1 MNLAWT
7 NQLTNDTSLLTTTQ
21 LLIRIRAFQHR
32 CWKQGNPISIE
43 TLLQAYPSLQQDDES
58 TLELIY
64 GEYCVRESL
73 GEEPTPDL
81 YCQQFPH
88 LTDRLE
94 RLLEVHRAI
103 ESGNPSFASVR
114 QTVQFSNDNSVS
126 ISPETETRVLPATD
140 QEPGHQPQASLGLFG
155 EYHLMEEIDR
165 GGMGIVYRAKQL
177 QAKRVVAL
185 KMILAGKFATKK
197 ELKRF
202 YSEAAAAA
210 KLDHPN
216 IVPIYEVGEQ
226 DGHPFFTMA
235 YVDGQ
240 NLAARIQQGPLA
252 QREAAALAGEIAG
265 AIEYA
270 HQRGIVHR
278 DLKPANI
285 LLTAN
290 GQTRITDFGL
300 AKQIGDHSDLTVTG
314 DVVGTPSFMSPEQV
328 TGNHADVDV
337 GSDIYSLGAILYCL
351 LTGRPPFQAATILET
366 FTQLIETDPV
376 SPRQLVPTLST
387 DLETICLKCL
397 QKDPSKRYLS
407 AADLLDDLERYL
419 DGKPVQAR
427 PVSQLERC
435 WRWCQRKP
443 IIALL
448 SATVTFLVCLVAIV
462 SSMAAFHL
470 QNMTAKESLARHR
483 AEDAQ
488 EVAELEQRRYQQAKQ
503 LADRK
508 TVAAIEHLQT
518 ATREKKTAQHN
529 LYAAHMN
536 LAQMAWEHAHAENV
550 QDLLHQQGN
559 PSIAE
564 DIRRFEWYY
573 LNRLCHQDTATL
585 KPGFMTHSV
594 VYGPDDDQLLLGTHD
609 GTLVCW
615 DLSRQQA
622 TFSTVLH
629 QGRINEIALGPDG
642 RQVATAGN
650 DGIVA
655 VWDFQQRKVQWKLA
669 GGSGHASSVCFNHDA
684 TQLATGNADG
694 TIKIWNLRTG
704 ECVQT
709 LHGHQH
715 DVLSVCFNSDSTL
728 LATGSLDNTARIW
741 NTSSAETLFTIG
753 HRGSVDCVQFSAANN
768 MLATASSDATIKLWS
783 TSQQR
788 PYQTIDTGQSAVRHI
803 QFSPDGKHLLSA
815 GADSTIKLW
824 ELARAAEIRS
834 FKGHFRPVGWL
845 AFRPDGQEF
854 VSASWDLTVKQ
865 WALSPPPST
874 LKAHQHVVQDLD
886 YSADGKWLVTASAD
900 KTIKLW
906 QLPERRL
913 THVFS
918 SPTVPFRTVRFSPD
932 GKWLAAGRGDGL
944 LQIWNLAD
952 KRLQVTQQLHQQQIN
967 QLAFTSDSRWI
978 GSASDD
984 GLIKLWNV
992 TEQQLAG
999 NLRGARGAVKTI
1011 AFSPDGSQL
1020 VSGGRDRILRIW
1032 DRETQ
1037 QLTQEIP
1044 GHDGEVLTV
1053 AWSPDGNWIA
1063 SSGYDRSIHVRDV
1076 AQGVQRFQ
1084 LKGHTGPVTQIR
1096 FSPDSQR
1103 IASTSYDRSLKLWDT
1118 VYGNQ
1123 VLTLRGH
1130 RAVTWCVQFSPSGN
1144 WIVSGSSDSTVRFW
1158 DGRPGH
1164 ESSPAEN
1171 RSVRIFQ
1178 E

>member
-43 TLLQAYPSLQQDDES
+43 TLLEAHPSLQRDDES

-73 GEEPTPDL
+73 GEQPTPDS

-88 LTDRLE
+88 LANRLA
-94 RLLEVHRAI
+94 RLLEVHRALDN
-103 ESGNPSFASVR
+103 GAPSFASIQ
-114 QTVQFSNDNSVS
+114 QTIQFSNDNSVS
-126 ISPETETRVLPATD
+126 IDPQSKTRVLPATD
-140 QEPGHQPQASLGLFG
+140 QNPDQQSQASLGLFG

-185 KMILAGKFATKK
+185 KMILAGKFAGKK
-197 ELKRF
+197 DLKRF

-216 IVPIYEVGEQ
+216 IVPIYDVGEQ

-252 QREAAALAGEIAG
+252 QREAAAMVSEIAG

-314 DVVGTPSFMSPEQV
+314 DVVGTPSYMSPEQV

-376 SPRQLVPTLST
+376 PPRQLVPTIST

-407 AADLLDDLERYL
+407 AADLLDDLNRYMA
-419 DGKPVQAR
+419 GKPVQAR

-443 IIALL
+443 VIALL
-448 SATVTFLVCLVAIV
+448 LATVTLLVCLVAIV

-470 QNMTAKESLARHR
+470 QSMTTKESQARRR

-488 EVAELEQRRYQQAKQ
+488 TIAELEQRRYQRAKK

-508 TVAAIEHLQT
+508 TVAAIEHLET
-518 ATREKKTAQHN
+518 AKREKQIAQHN

-536 LAQMAWEHAHAENV
+536 LAQMAWEHAHTENV
-550 QDLLHQQGN
+550 QDLLQLQSN
-559 PSIAE
+559 PSIPE
-564 DIRRFEWYY
+564 DIRHFEWYY
-573 LNRLCHQDTATL
+573 LNHLCHQDLATL

-594 VYGPDDDQLLLGTHD
+594 VYGPADNQLMLGTDD
-609 GTLVCW
+609 GKLVYW
-615 DLSRQQA
+615 DLSRQQT
-622 TFSTVLH
+622 TFSRTLH
-629 QGRINEIALGPDG
+629 RGRINEIAVSPDG
-642 RQVATAGN
+642 QQVATAGN

-655 VWDFQQRKVQWKLA
+655 IWDLQQEELQWKLA
-669 GGSGHASSVCFNHDA
+669 EGTGRTLSVCFNHDA
-684 TQLATGNADG
+684 TRLATGYADG
-694 TIKIWNLRTG
+694 TVKIWDLRTG
-704 ECVQT
+704 RSVQT
-709 LHGHQH
+709 LKGHQH
-715 DVLSVCFNSDSTL
+715 DILSVCFNSDGTL
-728 LATGSLDNTARIW
+728 LATGSMDNTARIW
-741 NTSSAETLFTIG
+741 NTSSAETLFTIR
-753 HRGSVDCVQFSAANN
+753 HRGSVDCVQFNAANS
-768 MLATASSDATIKLWS
+768 MLATASGDATIKLWS

-788 PYQTIDTGQSAVRHI
+788 PYQTIDTGQLAVRHI
-803 QFSPDGKHLLSA
+803 QFSPDGKRLLSA

-824 ELARAAEIRS
+824 DLARATEIRT

-854 VSASWDLTVKQ
+854 VSTSWDLTVKR
-865 WALSPPPST
+865 WTLSPPPSM
-874 LKAHQHVVQDLD
+874 LQAHQHGVQDLD
-886 YSADGKWLVTASAD
+886 YSADGKWLATASVD

-913 THVFS
+913 IHVFS
-918 SPTVPFRTVRFSPD
+918 SPTAFFRTVRFSPD
-932 GKWLAAGRGDGL
+932 GALLAAGTTDGL

-952 KRLQVTQQLHQQQIN
+952 KQLQVTQQLHQQQIH
-967 QLAFTSDSRWI
+967 QLAFTHDSRWI

-984 GLIKLWNV
+984 GLIKLWDISK
-992 TEQQLAG
+992 QQLAG
-999 NLRGARGAVKTI
+999 HLRGHRGAVKTI

-1020 VSGGRDRILRIW
+1020 VSGGRDRIVRIW
-1032 DRETQ
+1032 DCETKR
-1037 QLTQEIP
+1037 LVEEIP

-1063 SSGYDRSIHVRDV
+1063 SSGYDRSIHVQDV
-1076 AQGVQRFQ
+1076 VQRVQRFQ

-1103 IASTSYDRSLKLWDT
+1103 IVSASYDRSLKLWDT
-1118 VYGNQ
+1118 VHGNQ

-1144 WIVSGSSDSTVRFW
+1144 WIASGSSDSTVRFW
-1158 DGRPGH
+1158 DGRPTH
-1164 ESSPAEN
+1164 QSSPAEM
-1171 RSVRIFQ
+1171 RSLQIVQ